1 MLWKNLQ
8 IALLVFFAWLLADA
22 AWSLFSSPLDG
33 VYYPI
38 ESGRLKRSLFGFRI
52 GLGSGVWTDK
62 HHYSALFGL
71 VIFGSLWWFFMRREG
86 AYKGARIAAL
96 ISAFLVAPLWVVTA
110 VSADMYEL
118 DVNGYWLAS
127 MIYCNVS
134 FFLYGFFGRGTT
146 EDLYF

>member
-1 MLWKNLQ
+1 MLWRNLQ
-8 IALLVFFAWLLADA
+8 IALFVFFAWLLADA

-38 ESGRLKRSLFGFRI
+38 ESGRLKGGLSGFRFYS
-52 GLGSGVWTDK
+52 GSGVWTDK
-62 HHYSALFGL
+62 HQYSVLFALAM
-71 VIFGSLWWFFMRREG
+71 FGSIWWFFMRREG